1 MISSRLTARDVLVV
15 LQVGAGTDPER
26 ERIRLTEQL
35 QEHYGQVLGPG
46 LEVLTRVLPRCRTVV
61 AIVAPASADARPDQP
76 CGSGLP
82 WVWGLPIGAAGE
94 ATGQEVRAA
103 LAVPRSA
110 SGLLG
115 SFVLL
120 GEQDD
125 GLRLVTGPDIVHTLA
140 RCDGPRGAAWSTK
153 SWAALIAAGVPPRL
167 ALDRVPE
174 YVLFDQVWGDDE
186 LLDGP
191 VLCEEATVVD
201 LTSSGAVERSWWP
214 VADRL
219 APGAP
224 TDGPALRAV
233 LTEELDRIGRLPDL
247 ALALTAGR
255 DSTLVA
261 ACLRDLRVAPLAY
274 TIGGPGSPD
283 YDGAAVTAAASGW
296 QHLSVLP
303 QTGPPAGMAHV
314 VRASAWTE
322 GLDTAWNLYGSP
334 LRWPGP
340 PDRVHLSGNGGE
352 IGRAVYYR
360 HGAVPRTPDEVLHRL
375 TAGGVALAETPRRA
389 LIDRLDGALRSA
401 LLLAAGDCPR
411 ALDLLYT
418 RVRVRSWLNRTVVR
432 PDTAAIMPAYTSAAV
447 VRVLL
452 DLPLADRRSGAG
464 FDAALGH
471 DGLRLRAAAARSHRP
486 PVARRSAA
494 SVSAAL
500 RGKIPGAQRLLQR
513 RPAPPDTAGLQ
524 VLEQAMAELP
534 DGPVIAREALG
545 ERWWEDTLARAAR
558 DGNARRHLWN
568 ALAVEALHVRT
579 QGSPSLSH

>member
-1 MISSRLTARDVLVV
+1 MLTRRLTARDVLVV
-15 LQVGAGTDPER
+15 LQMLPGTDPEQ

-35 QEHYGQVLGPG
+35 QEHYEPVLGPG
-46 LEVLTRVLPRCRTVV
+46 VAVVTEVFPGCRTVV
-61 AIVAPASADARPDQP
+61 AVVAPASAQDWP
-76 CGSGLP
+76 GLP

-103 LAVPRSA
+103 LAAPRSA
-110 SGLLG
+110 GRLLG

-120 GEQDD
+120 GEHGD

-153 SWAALIAAGVPPRL
+153 SWAALIVAGVPPRL

-224 TDGPALRAV
+224 TGGPALRAV
-233 LTEELDRIGRLPDL
+233 LTEELDRIGRLPEL
-247 ALALTAGR
+247 VLALTAGR

-261 ACLRDLRVAPLAY
+261 SCLRDLQLAPLAY

-283 YDGAAVTAAASGW
+283 FDGAAATAAASGW

-303 QTGPPAGMAHV
+303 QTGPARGMADV

-322 GLDTAWNLYGSP
+322 GLDTAWNLYGPP
-334 LRWPGP
+334 LQWPGQ
-340 PDRVHLSGNGGE
+340 PDRAHLSGNGGE
-352 IGRAVYYR
+352 IGRAFYYQ

-375 TAGGVALAETPRRA
+375 TASGLTLADAPRRA
-389 LIDRLDGALRSA
+389 LRDRLDAALRPA
-401 LLLAAGDCPR
+401 LVLAEGDCPR
-411 ALDLLYT
+411 ALDLLYA
-418 RVRVRSWLNRTVVR
+418 RVRVRSWLNRTVMR
-432 PDTAAIMPAYTSAAV
+432 PDTSAIVPAYTSPAV

-452 DLPLADRRSGAG
+452 DLPLGDRRSAAA
-464 FDAALGH
+464 FDAALGA
-471 DGLRLRAAAARSHRP
+471 DGLRLREAAAQLHRP
-486 PVARRSAA
+486 TLGRRSAT

-500 RGKIPGAQRLLQR
+500 RGKIPGAHRLLQR
-513 RPAPPDTAGLQ
+513 RPALLDTAGLQ
-524 VLEQAMAELP
+524 ALELAMAELP
-534 DGPVIAREALG
+534 NGPVIAREALG
-545 ERWWEDTLARAAR
+545 ERWWEDTLARAAL

-568 ALAVEALHVRT
+568 ALAVEALHVRV
-579 QGSPSLSH
+579 QGSSSGNP